1 MNMSVYPNTLCMKL
15 PFDTIVCKIFLDIV
29 YSGR

>member
-15 PFDTIVCKIFLDIV
+15 PPDTIVCKIFLDIV

>member
-1 MNMSVYPNTLCMKL
+1 MNKTAYPNTLCMNL
-15 PFDTIVCKIFLDIV
+15 GLDTIVCKIFLDIV